1 MFNLAGVPVAQIPLG
16 LNERGLPLGVQAA
29 AGPGRDHAA
38 VAVALELE
46 RALGG
51 WVPPPYMSDPVVHQ
65 VLFYD
70 YVEDVMERRGP
81 YRAAHLDHAQAWKD
95 AGKLVSGGA
104 LGRPPSG
111 GMLVFLVDD
120 PSEVEAFAAEDPY
133 VRNGIVTG
141 HRVVPWTVVV

>member
-1 MFNLAGVPVAQIPLG
+1 
-16 LNERGLPLGVQAA
+16 
-29 AGPGRDHAA
+29 
-38 VAVALELE
+38 
-46 RALGG
+46 
-51 WVPPPYMSDPVVHQ
+51 MSDPVVYH

-81 YRAAHLDHAQAWKD
+81 YRAAHLDHARAWKD

-120 PSEVEAFAAEDPY
+120 ASEVEAFAAEDPY